1 MRRLDSQDLFDLSY
15 GAALLGTG
23 GGGDPYIGRLM
34 AQQCLDDGLS
44 IDIVDPNEVPD
55 EALIIPTASMGAPT
69 VLIEKLPSGT
79 EAIHSLRELE
89 KHLGRKAQATMP
101 VEVGGINSTI
111 PLYVGARLGI
121 PVVDAD
127 GMGRAFPEFQ
137 MLTFGVYGISGTPA
151 VVSNEF
157 CDSVLI
163 KTAKNS
169 TTEQYARAATVRM
182 GGSSYMSEYPMTGL
196 QMKQTAVPNT
206 LSLAIRLGKEVRV
219 AKERNR
225 NPVQALLD
233 VFPETHYG
241 FGKVV
246 FEGKILD
253 VEREMRNGFAYGQV
267 RIQSFDDKDREMNI
281 QIQNEYLV
289 ARVDGEV
296 KAIVPDLICVLD
308 LDTALPITTER
319 LRYGQRALI
328 MSIAVPE
335 IMRTTEALSVFGPRS
350 FGLDEDYKPIESML

>member
-1 MRRLDSQDLFDLSY
+1 MRQLNSQDLFDLSY

-23 GGGDPYIGRLM
+23 GGGDPYIGRLI

-44 IDIVDPNEVPD
+44 IDIIEPSEVAD

-69 VLIEKLPSGT
+69 VVIEKIPSGT

-89 KHLGRKAQATMP
+89 EHLGKKAHATMP

-111 PLYVGARLGI
+111 PLFVGARLGI
-121 PVVDAD
+121 PIVDAD

-137 MLTFGVYGISGTPA
+137 MLTFGVYGVSGTPA

-157 CDSVLI
+157 GDTVLI

-169 TTEQYARAATVRM
+169 TAEQYARAATVQM
-182 GGSSYMSEYPMTGL
+182 GGSAYLSEYPMTGL
-196 QMKQTAVPNT
+196 QMKKTAVPNT
-206 LSLAIRLGKEVRV
+206 LSLAIRLGREVRI

-225 NPVQALLD
+225 DPVQALLD
-233 VFPETHYG
+233 VLPETQYG

-253 VEREMRNGFAYGQV
+253 VEREMRNGFAYGEV
-267 RIQSFDDKDREMNI
+267 RIQSFDNFNREMKI

-296 KAIVPDLICVLD
+296 RAIVPDLICVLD

-319 LRYGQRALI
+319 LRYGQRVLV

-335 IMRTTEALSVFGPRS
+335 IMRTTEALEVFGPS
-350 FGLDEDYKPIESML
+350 GFGIDEAYKPIESIS